1 MTDEDDQSDNEKLG
15 AGTYSVGYKR
25 PPPQHRFQKGRSG
38 NPRGRSRH
46 RGKHADA
53 GVLDAEALMLHE
65 AYRLVS
71 IREGDR
77 IIKMPAIQAVMRGL
91 GVAAMKGNPRA
102 QLAFKEMTE
111 SIEAKRRSEI
121 RALFEVAIE
130 YKQEWEAEFEK
141 CDRNNLPQPDPVP
154 HPDDIRINPR
164 TGDVRFIGP
173 FDDIAKKKW
182 DRMQARKKESLEEIE
197 GLRKMLK
204 RDPDLRTFVE
214 QDIAHEK
221 RLIAMIDHYLP
232 DEATRRSPFYDPDK
246 PIKKPDFLN
255 RISRGGPTTP
265 PARSRPPAGRRRRS
279 REE

>member
-38 NPRGRSRH
+38 NPRGRPRQ

-53 GVLDAEALMLHE
+53 SVLDAQALMLHE

-77 IIKMPAIQAVMRGL
+77 IIEMPTIQAVMRGL
-91 GVAAMKGNPRA
+91 GVAAIKGNPRA

-111 SIEAKRRSEI
+111 SIEAKL
-121 RALFEVAIE
+121 RAEKLAFFEAAVE
-130 YKQEWEAEFEK
+130 YKRDCEAEFEK
-141 CDRNNLPQPDPVP
+141 CDRSNLPRPDPVP

-164 TGDVRFIGP
+164 TGEVRFIGP
-173 FDDIAKKKW
+173 LDDIAKKKW
-182 DRMQARKKESLEEIE
+182 DRMQARKKESLQEIE
-197 GLRKMLK
+197 ELRKMLK
-204 RDPDLRTFVE
+204 REPDLRTVIE
-214 QDIAHEK
+214 QDIAHEQ
-221 RLIAMIDHYLP
+221 RLIAIIDYHLP

-246 PIKKPDFLN
+246 PIKTPNFLK
-255 RISRGGPTTP
+255 RTPRGGP
-265 PARSRPPAGRRRRS
+265 AAAARRRRS
-279 REE
+279 RKE

>member
-1 MTDEDDQSDNEKLG
+1 
-15 AGTYSVGYKR
+15 
-25 PPPQHRFQKGRSG
+25 
-38 NPRGRSRH
+38 
-46 RGKHADA
+46 
-53 GVLDAEALMLHE
+53 MLHE

-102 QLAFKEMTE
+102 QLAFKKMTE
-111 SIEAKRRSEI
+111 SIEAKLRAEKL
-121 RALFEVAIE
+121 ALFEAAVE
-130 YKQEWEAEFEK
+130 YKQAWEAEEK
-141 CDRNNLPQPDPVP
+141 CDRNNLPRPDPVP

-164 TGDVRFIGP
+164 TGQVRFIGP
-173 FDDIAKKKW
+173 VDDIAKKKW

-204 RDPDLRTFVE
+204 CEPDLRTVIE
-214 QDIAHEK
+214 QDIAHEQ
-221 RLIAMIDHYLP
+221 RLLAAIDYYVP

-246 PIKKPDFLN
+246 PIKKPDFLK

-265 PARSRPPAGRRRRS
+265 PARSRAAAARRRRS

>member
-1 MTDEDDQSDNEKLG
+1 MTDEDNQSDNEKLG

-182 DRMQARKKESLEEIE
+182 DRMQAWRQ
-197 GLRKMLK
+197 GLWG
-204 RDPDLRTFVE
+204 PQQVCQQVWVE
-214 QDIAHEK
+214 PRYYDYGQGYGFGGGWNYRRH
-221 RLIAMIDHYLP
+221 HH
-232 DEATRRSPFYDPDK
+232 DEDDE
-246 PIKKPDFLN
+246 D
-255 RISRGGPTTP
+255 
-265 PARSRPPAGRRRRS
+265 
-279 REE
+279 